1 MSVKILI
8 VDDEKD
14 LSACIRD
21 YITDESSHK
30 VFLAYSGEEGLE
42 ELEKVKPDLCIVD
55 MRLPGMNGND
65 FIINANIRMSQC
77 SFIIHTG
84 SIDYQL
90 PEQLAQ
96 IGITKD
102 FLLSKPIPDMAI
114 FLEKIRKLMEL

>member
-14 LSACIRD
+14 LSASIRD

-65 FIINANIRMSQC
+65 FIINANMRLPQC
-77 SFIIHTG
+77 RYIIHTG
-84 SIDYQL
+84 SMDYQL

-102 FLLSKPIPDMAI
+102 FLLSKPVPDMAI
-114 FLEKIRKLMEL
+114 LLGKIRKLMNL

>member
-1 MSVKILI
+1 MSAKILI

-14 LSACIRD
+14 LSASIRD

-65 FIINANIRMSQC
+65 FIINANMRLSQC
-77 SFIIHTG
+77 RFIIHTG
-84 SIDYQL
+84 SMDYQL
-90 PEQLAQ
+90 PDQLIQ

-102 FLLSKPIPDMAI
+102 FLLNKPVPDMAI
-114 FLEKIRKLMEL
+114 FIKKIQQLMQS